1 MAIDG
6 IFLHL
11 LAEELRPLC
20 GNARVDKIHQPA
32 RETLIF
38 ALRARGGAVKLLLS
52 AAAQSAR
59 VQLTKGSYENPA
71 APPMLCMLLRKHLTG
86 AKLFSIEQS
95 GLDRILSF
103 RFENRNELGDVVE
116 LRVVV
121 EIMGRHS
128 NIILLGPD
136 GVIIDAVK
144 RIDPSL
150 SSVRQ
155 VLPGLRYQLPPL
167 QDKLNLLDDGADA
180 VYDRILKDPERPLR
194 KAAMEAMMGI
204 SPVVAE
210 EIAGYASRT
219 GEGTAA
225 SLGDSGRD
233 RLRFFLREME
243 RQIRAGGVPTMLLTR
258 DGAPK
263 DLSFLRLTQ
272 YEGLCITKEY
282 PSYSDLLDAFY
293 AEKDLHERMKQRSGD
308 LFRFL
313 VNLSERTERKLQ
325 HQREELLQSRDRDRL
340 RVQGDLLNANLYR
353 IQKGDAVARVENFY
367 EPDSPVVE
375 IPLERRLT
383 PSQNAQRYYTEYRK
397 ADTAEK
403 KLREQI
409 AQGETEYAYLDT
421 VMDSLMR
428 AASEAELDAIR
439 EELMEG
445 GYLRRRNASQA
456 AKRCVREKRTLR
468 LEPARYRSSDGFLIL
483 QGRGNLQND
492 RLTMREAKKNDIWFH
507 TQNIPGSHVI
517 VVSEGREVPERTLE
531 EAAVIAAYHSK
542 AKASAGVPVDYTE
555 IRNVR
560 KPAGAKP
567 GFVLY
572 VNYRTAI
579 VTPDRERVD
588 ALRQDGGGSGGS
600 K

>member
-38 ALRARGGAVKLLLS
+38 ALRARGGAVKLLFS

-71 APPMLCMLLRKHLTG
+71 APPMLCMLLRKHLSG
-86 AKLFSIEQS
+86 AKLLDIEQS

-103 RFENRNELGDVVE
+103 RFENRSELGDVVE
-116 LRVVV
+116 LRLVA

-128 NIILLGPD
+128 NVILLGSD
-136 GVIIDAVK
+136 GIIIDALK

-155 VLPGLRYQLPPL
+155 VLPGLRYQLPPG
-167 QDKLNLLDDGADA
+167 QDKLSLLDDGADA
-180 VYDRILKDPERPLR
+180 ITDCILETPDRPLQ
-194 KAAMEAMMGI
+194 KAAMGAMMGI

-210 EIAGYASRT
+210 EIAGYALRT

-225 SLGDSGRD
+225 SLGESGRD

-243 RQIRAGGVPTMLLTR
+243 RQVRAGGVPTMLLRR
-258 DGAPK
+258 DGTPK

-282 PSYSDLLDAFY
+282 TSYSELLDAFY
-293 AEKDLHERMKQRSGD
+293 AEKDLRERMKQRSGD

-325 HQREELLQSRDRDRL
+325 HQREELMQSRDRDRL

-353 IQKGDAVARVENFY
+353 IQKGDAIARVENFY
-367 EPDSPVVE
+367 EPDCPVVE
-375 IPLERRLT
+375 IPLDRRLT

-421 VMDSLMR
+421 VMDSLLR
-428 AASEAELDAIR
+428 ASGEAELDAIR
-439 EELMEG
+439 EELIQG
-445 GYLRRRNASQA
+445 GYLRRRAV
-456 AKRCVREKRTLR
+456 KEKRTLR
-468 LEPARYRSSDGFLIL
+468 LEPVRYLSSDGFLIL

-492 RLTMREAKKNDIWFH
+492 RLTMREARKNDVWFH

-542 AKASAGVPVDYTE
+542 AKASAGVPVDFTE

-588 ALRQDGGGSGGS
+588 ALRQGANGNGG
-600 K
+600 